1 MKLGQPPK
9 KQLVSSEELKN
20 NRNRLAGTLNR
31 LMILDYVWNQI
42 VGAKT
47 RFWVLKAVQK
57 DTLFV
62 QVKASVAKNELNAR
76 QSQLIRELNKNF
88 DKPWIKKIKII

>member
-1 MKLGQPPK
+1 MKFKQAPK
-9 KQLVSSEELKN
+9 KDLVSSEELKN
-20 NRNRLAGTLNR
+20 NHNRLAGTLNR

-42 VGAKT
+42 VGDKA

-76 QSQLIRELNKNF
+76 QAQLIRELNKNF
-88 DKPWIKKIKII
+88 EKPWIKKIKII

>member
-9 KQLVSSEELKN
+9 KEWRSSQELQS
-20 NRNRLAGTLNR
+20 RFNRLSGTLNR
-31 LMILDYVWNQI
+31 LMILDYVWNEQ
-42 VGAKT
+42 VGAKA

-76 QSQLIRELNKNF
+76 QSQLIRELNKHF
-88 DKPWIKKIKII
+88 DSPWIKKIKII

>member
-1 MKLGQPPK
+1 MKLGQPAK
-9 KQLVSSEELKN
+9 KEWRSSQELQS
-20 NRNRLAGTLNR
+20 RYNRLSGTLNR
-31 LMILDYVWNQI
+31 LMILDYVWNEQ
-42 VGAKT
+42 VGAKA

-76 QSQLIRELNKNF
+76 QSQLIRELNKHF
-88 DKPWIKKIKII
+88 DSPWIKKIKII

>member
-1 MKLGQPPK
+1 MRLGQSPK
-9 KQLVSSEELKN
+9 KQWYSSQELQKPF
-20 NRNRLAGTLNR
+20 NRLNKSLNR
-31 LMILDYVWNQI
+31 LMILEYVWNQQ
-42 VGAKT
+42 VGAKA

-76 QSQLIRELNKNF
+76 QSQLIRELNKCF
-88 DKPWIKKIKII
+88 DTPWIKKIKII